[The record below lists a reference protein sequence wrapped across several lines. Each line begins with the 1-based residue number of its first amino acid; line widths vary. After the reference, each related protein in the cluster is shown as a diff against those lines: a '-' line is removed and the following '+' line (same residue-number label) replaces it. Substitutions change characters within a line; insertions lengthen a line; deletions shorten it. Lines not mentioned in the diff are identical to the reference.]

1 MIRRQDDSAAALSE
15 DDHLA
20 SIRYRG
26 IEGMFSLRVEAEIY
40 QNQSDSS
47 TTTPQTDGN
56 DEKDNGEGDVPPN
69 KKPKQF
75 ISITRE
81 GIGRRYRVEI
91 LAPALSPRPKTFYWK
106 GSKAALSMVEDQ
118 AHHGNGNL
126 KLIAAG
132 DPAEVLAVWQNRT
145 DKEILGCLSIFAR
158 FEEGEGGLLEE
169 VVVSCLAVVL
179 AERTSGRGMVGG
191 LFK

>member
-1 MIRRQDDSAAALSE
+1 
-15 DDHLA
+15 
-20 SIRYRG
+20 
-26 IEGMFSLRVEAEIY
+26 MFSLRVDAEIS
-40 QNQSDSS
+40 QKQSSSS
-47 TTTPQTDGN
+47 TTTPQN
-56 DEKDNGEGDVPPN
+56 DDDDHVDESVSPTE
-69 KKPKQF
+69 KPKRF

-106 GSKAALSMVEDQ
+106 GSKAALSMVEDR
-118 AHHGNGNL
+118 AHRGNGNL
-126 KLIAAG
+126 KLVAAG

-158 FEEGEGGLLEE
+158 FEEGECGLLEE

-179 AERTSGRGMVGG
+179 AERTSGRGMMGG